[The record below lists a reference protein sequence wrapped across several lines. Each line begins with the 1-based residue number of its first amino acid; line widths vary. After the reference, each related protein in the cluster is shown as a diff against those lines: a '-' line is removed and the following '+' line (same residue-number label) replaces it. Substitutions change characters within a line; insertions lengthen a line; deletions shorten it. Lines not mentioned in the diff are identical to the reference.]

1 MRRAEPTTI
10 KRKTIALASQVRSF
24 QNYIEIFYLWVPKI
38 NNKGRVYGGIVSL
51 IKLIVVDT
59 FLNEVKYTQKCWH
72 V

>member
-24 QNYIEIFYLWVPKI
+24 QNYIEFFYLWVLKI

-59 FLNEVKYTQKCWH
+59 FLNEVKCTQKCWH